1 MTHARCLCI
10 EDIDKYIVYRSTA
23 KGNFLQKVSLGVSL
37 RLGHAAA
44 LTATGSHS
52 LPRRRFAT
60 FQKPL
65 IINIF

>member
-1 MTHARCLCI
+1 MLYWMQT
-10 EDIDKYIVYRSTA
+10 DKLLFMGEYA

-60 FQKPL
+60 LQKP
-65 IINIF
+65 